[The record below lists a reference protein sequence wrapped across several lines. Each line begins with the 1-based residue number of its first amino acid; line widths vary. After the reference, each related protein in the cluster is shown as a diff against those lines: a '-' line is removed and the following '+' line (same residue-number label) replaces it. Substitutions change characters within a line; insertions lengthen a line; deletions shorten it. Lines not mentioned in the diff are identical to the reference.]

1 MQGKIVRWDETRGFG
16 FVKEEITGT
25 EIFIHIS
32 ALNIRNPPPEV
43 GEGVEFET
51 AYNEQKGRTE
61 VKQAAYRDK
70 NRKAVLELAQAP
82 RKSPARQRK
91 HHADPN
97 RPPRAQ
103 RPQRA
108 RNNYY
113 SRESRWKARFWTVVV
128 LTIVAVIV
136 GKFLQ

>member
-1 MQGKIVRWDETRGFG
+1 MQGKIVRWDEARGFG

-70 NRKAVLELAQAP
+70 NRKAVLELTQAP

-91 HHADPN
+91 HHADKH
-97 RPPRAQ
+97 RPPRSQ
-103 RPQRA
+103 SRRRA
-108 RNNYY
+108 DYERRRAPKSNT
-113 SRESRWKARFWTVVV
+113 WLWIVVAI
-128 LTIVAVIV
+128 TIVAVIV

>member
-1 MQGKIVRWDETRGFG
+1 MQGKIVRWDEARGFG

-32 ALNIRNPPPEV
+32 ALNIRNPPPKV
-43 GEGVEFET
+43 GEGVAFET

-61 VKQAAYRDK
+61 VKQAAYLDK
-70 NRKAVLELAQAP
+70 NRPVVLELAQEP
-82 RKSPARQRK
+82 RRPAQRRQTPASK
-91 HHADPN
+91 H
-97 RPPRAQ
+97 

-108 RNNYY
+108 QRNRRTDYDRRRQPKSNT
-113 SRESRWKARFWTVVV
+113 WFWIVVAI
-128 LTIVAVIV
+128 TIVAVIV

>member
-1 MQGKIVRWDETRGFG
+1 MQGKIVRWDEARGFG
-16 FVKEEITGT
+16 FVKEEITST

-61 VKQAAYRDK
+61 VKQAVYLDK
-70 NRKAVLELAQAP
+70 NRPVVLELAQAP
-82 RKSPARQRK
+82 KRAPAQRRKY
-91 HHADPN
+91 HADKN
-97 RPPRAQ
+97 

-108 RNNYY
+108 QRNRRADYERRRAPKSNT
-113 SRESRWKARFWTVVV
+113 WFWIVVV
-128 LTIVAVIV
+128 ITVVAVIV

>member
-1 MQGKIVRWDETRGFG
+1 MQGKIVRWDEARGFG

-91 HHADPN
+91 HHADKN
-97 RPPRAQ
+97 RPPRSQ
-103 RPQRA
+103 SRRRA
-108 RNNYY
+108 DYERRQAPKSNT
-113 SRESRWKARFWTVVV
+113 WFWIVVAI
-128 LTIVAVIV
+128 TIVAVIV

>member
-1 MQGKIVRWDETRGFG
+1 MQGKIVRWDEARGFG

-32 ALNIRNPPPEV
+32 ALNIRNPPPKV
-43 GEGVEFET
+43 GEGVAFET

-61 VKQAAYRDK
+61 VKQAAYLDK
-70 NRKAVLELAQAP
+70 NRPVVLELAQTPRRPSAQR
-82 RKSPARQRK
+82 RKSPANK
-91 HHADPN
+91 H
-97 RPPRAQ
+97 

-108 RNNYY
+108 QRNRRTDYDRRRQPKSNT
-113 SRESRWKARFWTVVV
+113 WFWIVVAI
-128 LTIVAVIV
+128 TIVAVIV

>member
-1 MQGKIVRWDETRGFG
+1 MQGKIVRWDEARGFG

-91 HHADPN
+91 HHADKN

-103 RPQRA
+103 RNRRA
-108 RNNYY
+108 DYERRRAPKSNT
-113 SRESRWKARFWTVVV
+113 WFWIVVAI
-128 LTIVAVIV
+128 TIVAVIV